1 MMKKIFKYL
10 LITIISLCSQ
20 ALLSQNE
27 GNSTNR
33 FSLGII
39 FTPQFSNWYYKTTPE
54 DQFVVDYMD
63 SVLTNKN
70 GFSAGIIME
79 YDLNFKFS
87 LKTGFQSSYYPYES
101 IILEI
106 NNYDDPLFPCGRYS
120 YTGSDHFIDLPILLK
135 YNLYKTNRIKLFL
148 SAGLINKFLFY
159 NRTESYSECLG
170 SGNRELISKS
180 GNITNS
186 FNYFIA
192 ASIEAGIDFSIT
204 DKIYTGLYPSFEYSF
219 LNST

>member
-1 MMKKIFKYL
+1 M
-10 LITIISLCSQ
+10 
-20 ALLSQNE
+20 
-27 GNSTNR
+27 
-33 FSLGII
+33 
-39 FTPQFSNWYYKTTPE
+39 
-54 DQFVVDYMD
+54 
-63 SVLTNKN
+63 
-70 GFSAGIIME
+70 
-79 YDLNFKFS
+79 
-87 LKTGFQSSYYPYES
+87 
-101 IILEI
+101 
-106 NNYDDPLFPCGRYS
+106 
-120 YTGSDHFIDLPILLK
+120 
-135 YNLYKTNRIKLFL
+135 

-219 LNST
+219 LNSNKNKNFKKHYYLIGLNINVLYKF